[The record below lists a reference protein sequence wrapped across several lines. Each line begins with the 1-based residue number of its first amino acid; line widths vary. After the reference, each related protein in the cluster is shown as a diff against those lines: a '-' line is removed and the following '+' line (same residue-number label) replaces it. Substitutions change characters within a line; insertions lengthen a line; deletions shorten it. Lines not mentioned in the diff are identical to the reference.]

1 MTYAANVQAIPDTT
15 RFIPASRHPRS
26 FIHGLQTAIVTGPD
40 GEEIYPD
47 QYGRVKVQFHW
58 DRKGVR
64 DEKTTCWIRVSQG
77 WAGGQFGTMAI
88 PRIGHEVIVTFL
100 EGDPDRPLITGR
112 VFNSASPVPY
122 PLPEHKTRTVFKSM
136 TTPGI
141 EGEPRGFNELRV
153 EDKKG
158 QEEIYAH
165 AEKDVNVYV
174 KNDWKEHVLNDQHRT
189 IDNFSYSLV
198 KGEDQ
203 QTVHLDRKVELLSDD
218 HLTVRGSRHCRI
230 GKKWLVAAG
239 KESHVA
245 AGRKI
250 VVEAGSELTIKAGG
264 SFIKIDPSGLYIG
277 GAKVRINSGGSPGTG
292 SGASP
297 LLPSDSERT
306 EKGTVPQRIVEV
318 AEQKYRSGTKRY
330 AKATRNEILG
340 EDQWKCN
347 QFVYEALKEAGA
359 ESPLIPNRCARWD
372 LPLCEDKY
380 HMPSAEIWA
389 DETWDL
395 GNWKGVSPEM
405 AGPGT
410 VVSTGKHVG
419 IMVEEGYV
427 ISAGKVGI
435 NKQLL
440 SGFNEYN
447 ANLTFRKFH
456 SQFPL

>member
-1 MTYAANVQAIPDTT
+1 
-15 RFIPASRHPRS
+15 
-26 FIHGLQTAIVTGPD
+26 
-40 GEEIYPD
+40 
-47 QYGRVKVQFHW
+47 
-58 DRKGVR
+58 
-64 DEKTTCWIRVSQG
+64 VSQG

-141 EGEPRGFNELRV
+141 EGEMRGFNELRI

-158 QEEIYAH
+158 QEEIYVH

-264 SFIKIDPSGLYIG
+264 SFIKIDPSGVYVG
-277 GAKVRINSGGSPGTG
+277 GAKVRINSGGSPGMG

-297 LLPSDSERT
+297 LLPHNSGSVDEGTAPITQIDALGGAAPKQFCEECNEGDFADMKEQYDEMVELIDQNGRPIPNYPYYAETVSGAVYSGRT
-306 EKGTVPQRIVEV
+306 DEMGCTCRVHTDNSQNIKFFFG
-318 AEQKYRSGTKRY
+318 
-330 AKATRNEILG
+330 
-340 EDQWKCN
+340 D
-347 QFVYEALKEAGA
+347 EALQK
-359 ESPLIPNRCARWD
+359 L
-372 LPLCEDKY
+372 
-380 HMPSAEIWA
+380 
-389 DETWDL
+389 
-395 GNWKGVSPEM
+395 KGEVH
-405 AGPGT
+405 A
-410 VVSTGKHVG
+410 K
-419 IMVEEGYV
+419 
-427 ISAGKVGI
+427 
-435 NKQLL
+435 
-440 SGFNEYN
+440 
-447 ANLTFRKFH
+447 
-456 SQFPL
+456 